1 MVVAQLLAET
11 QLADGHLDAPDRQLT
26 VGKQNL
32 QAAIGSSRFRL
43 RLRHVL
49 AHLDNAAELPQR
61 TIGRFGGIQE
71 RGKAHRHTRHVV
83 AVGDQRQFLE
93 QPWESL

>member
-43 RLRHVL
+43 RLRHGL

-61 TIGRFGGIQE
+61 TIGRLEVSRSAEKLTGIP
-71 RGKAHRHTRHVV
+71 AT
-83 AVGDQRQFLE
+83 
-93 QPWESL
+93 SLPSVISDSS